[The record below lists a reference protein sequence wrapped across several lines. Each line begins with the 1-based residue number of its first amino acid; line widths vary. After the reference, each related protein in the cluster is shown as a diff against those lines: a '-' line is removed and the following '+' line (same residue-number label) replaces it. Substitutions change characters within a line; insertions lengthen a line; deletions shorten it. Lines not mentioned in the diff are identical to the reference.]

1 MKKAIIGAIAGALTS
16 TAAYAVDTSVKVPV
30 DHVEPVYQ
38 TQQVI
43 SGTTKVC
50 NDVIVRG
57 RDNTVVGTIIGGAIG
72 SQVDSSNRA
81 VGAVIGS
88 VIGGHIGGQHG
99 TPDRIEQ
106 RCSNQPVYE
115 NQQRFRYYNV
125 FYSIN
130 GNTHMTRM
138 HVKPQGSIT
147 VYLYPN
153 LYVEGGF

>member
-1 MKKAIIGAIAGALTS
+1 MKKTILGAIVGTLIAGQAVAANTS
-16 TAAYAVDTSVKVPV
+16 IYVPV

-43 SGTTKVC
+43 TGTTTVC
-50 NDVIVRG
+50 DNVIVKG
-57 RDNTVVGTIIGGAIG
+57 SDNTVVGTIIGGVIG
-72 SQVDSSNRA
+72 SQVDKSNRA

-106 RCSNQPVYE
+106 RCSGRPVYE
-115 NQQRFRYYNV
+115 NQQRFMHYNV
-125 FYSIN
+125 FFNIN

-138 HVKPQGSIT
+138 HIKPTGSIL
-147 VYLYPN
+147 VHLYPN
-153 LYVEGGF
+153 LHVDGGF